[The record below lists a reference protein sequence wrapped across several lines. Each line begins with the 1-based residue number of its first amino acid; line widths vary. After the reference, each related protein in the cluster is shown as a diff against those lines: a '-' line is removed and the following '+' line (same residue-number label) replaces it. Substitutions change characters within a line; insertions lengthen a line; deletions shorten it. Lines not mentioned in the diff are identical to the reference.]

1 MFPESDKNVW
11 NCPHPSLD
19 LVHITPGILIS
30 HDPSLR
36 LKLRIGMHTGVATAG
51 VVGSKMPRYFDCLH
65 CTLLYCTVLYG
76 TVRYC
81 AALYCTV
88 LYCMEPFGTLLLLYC
103 TVLYSMVPDGTVL
116 YSIVLYCR
124 YCLFGDTVNVASR
137 MQSTGEAMKIQI
149 TYETKVR

>member
-1 MFPESDKNVW
+1 
-11 NCPHPSLD
+11 
-19 LVHITPGILIS
+19 
-30 HDPSLR
+30 
-36 LKLRIGMHTGVATAG
+36 MHTGVATAG

-76 TVRYC
+76 TVQYC
-81 AALYCTV
+81 AVLYCTE
-88 LYCMEPFGTLLLLYC
+88 LYCM
-103 TVLYSMVPDGTVL
+103 VPSGTVL